1 MPRTSFLNKEEP
13 EFSPPIRTSIAPEV
27 KGKLIVVAGE
37 RTKAID
43 MKTHQPG
50 RDKELE
56 RSVRKKGDMELL
68 SKATDGGLKQ
78 KANRRTVQAELAP
91 TKSDN
96 ESKGR
101 WTTGLEGDR
110 LPKKAKN
117 ITLNFG
123 TRSKGKTGKRHTEIR
138 ATYKK

>member
-1 MPRTSFLNKEEP
+1 
-13 EFSPPIRTSIAPEV
+13 
-27 KGKLIVVAGE
+27 
-37 RTKAID
+37 
-43 MKTHQPG
+43 
-50 RDKELE
+50 
-56 RSVRKKGDMELL
+56 MELL